1 MAYAPPSASAAPS
14 VALAPAPRTSR
25 ATRSHRSRSSPPK
38 IEGARPFHPYLSSR
52 SSSTSISGNTVAT
65 TPLTSNHVA
74 TCPSAE
80 YFDAIR
86 RIDFASSSSASA
98 AAVVSACGTMEN
110 ELEGSDPQD
119 GKAAA
124 PVDIAMQVDNVA
136 EAHPIQPDNGN
147 SGPSAAEACPRFILS
162 L

>member
-1 MAYAPPSASAAPS
+1 MSANCSNAADRSRLGSLTEYERSRNMLAYAPPSASAAPS

-38 IEGARPFHPYLSSR
+38 IEGVRPFHPYLSSR

-110 ELEGSDPQD
+110 NLEGQIR
-119 GKAAA
+119 KMERQLRQL
-124 PVDIAMQVDNVA
+124 I
-136 EAHPIQPDNGN
+136 
-147 SGPSAAEACPRFILS
+147 
-162 L
+162 